1 MQNFEEFKRLAKI
14 VEYWNDKLEV
24 NTELLVKSLNFE
36 CLLVV
41 SSEKE
46 GKEIDKWLNDPVK
59 VLTVDEMTKEENS
72 NILALNLPMFLTP
85 NAVQI
90 MFVEMSGLGMRNN
103 ETGKVEAY
111 EAMLTNGM
119 IKKEHQKQVYMRIQ
133 AGKERTL

>member
-1 MQNFEEFKRLAKI
+1 MQNSEEFKRLAKI
-14 VEYWNDKLEV
+14 IEYWNDKLEV
-24 NTELLVKSLNFE
+24 NTELLVSGLVFE
-36 CLLVV
+36 CLLIV

-46 GKEIDKWLNDPVK
+46 AKEIDKWLHDPVK
-59 VLTVDEMTKEENS
+59 VLTLDEMTKEENS

-90 MFVEMSGLGMRNN
+90 MFVEMSGLGMRNS
-103 ETGKVEAY
+103 EIGKVQAY

-119 IKKEHQKQVYMRIQ
+119 IKKEYQKQVYMRIQ